1 MFSRIGLR
9 GAGLFKSVCLG
20 SNSLLRLSRG
30 FSTGTATK
38 DSFDSL
44 KVSHPS
50 HYSPNEGLDL
60 MNALMGTTT
69 CDGIA
74 KILKAV
80 PGNVTDLYLAY
91 ALTKL
96 AEYEVPITPSFE
108 QTILPF
114 TLNYLK
120 KFNRENSRALSEV
133 VIALGQIGVQDA
145 EVWNVIRQK
154 IVTEKMH
161 RYLPVKDLGEL
172 VEAIAHAGQADAS
185 LLQALGSQIIKH
197 HRSLEPEQISAAIK
211 GFEKSGLG
219 AEGFTKS
226 LEEAKIRA
234 IEEDKHA
241 HDHHH
246 GHHTGHKALH

>member
-1 MFSRIGLR
+1 MLTRFGLR
-9 GAGLFKSVCLG
+9 GVTLLKTASIG
-20 SNSLLRLSRG
+20 SKFIRLSRG
-30 FSTGTATK
+30 FSTSTAPR
-38 DSFDSL
+38 DNFDNI

-50 HYSPNEGLDL
+50 HYNTVEALDL

-96 AEYEVPITPSFE
+96 AEYEVPLTASFE

-114 TLNYLK
+114 TVNYLK
-120 KFNRENSRALSEV
+120 KFNRDNSRAFSEV
-133 VIALGQIGVQDA
+133 VIALGQLNIQDP
-145 EVWNVIRQK
+145 ELWTVIRQK
-154 IVTEKMH
+154 IVQEKMH
-161 RYLPVKDLGEL
+161 RYVPVKDLGDL
-172 VEAIAHAGQADAS
+172 IQSISHAGQADAS
-185 LLQALGSQIIKH
+185 ILQALGGQVIRH
-197 HRSLEPEQISAAIK
+197 HRALKAEQIQAAVQ

-219 AEGFTKS
+219 SDGFTKS
-226 LEEAKIRA
+226 LEEAKQRA

-246 GHHTGHKALH
+246 GHGHKALH